1 MFHPKMGT
9 VKDRSSRDQADVEEI
24 KKRWK
29 ENMEELYNKDL
40 N

>member
-1 MFHPKMGT
+1 MGT
-9 VKDRSSRDQADVEEI
+9 IKDRRSRDQADIEEI

-29 ENMEELYNKDL
+29 ENTEELYNKDL